1 MGDDGKENMI
11 SREVKLEIYE
21 RVLIPTMVYDS
32 EMWTLSTQERRKI
45 EVFELMCLR
54 NICFIRRADRVRNS
68 LMRERCACE
77 LSVLERIERNV
88 LKWFGHEERM
98 GEDTLVKRVYR
109 ADVEVKW
116 GKAQE
121 WKDCR

>member
-54 NICFIRRADRVRNS
+54 NMFYKESGQSKTLIINKREARV
-68 LMRERCACE
+68 
-77 LSVLERIERNV
+77 
-88 LKWFGHEERM
+88 
-98 GEDTLVKRVYR
+98 
-109 ADVEVKW
+109 
-116 GKAQE
+116 
-121 WKDCR
+121 